1 MLSSQPSSL
10 SITIAEGG
18 ESMGVEPQGSTSISG
33 RIEDLLGQLTLEEK
47 VSLLAGADTWR
58 TVAVERLGIP
68 SLKMSDGPN
77 GARGG
82 AFSGGVTA
90 AAFPAGTVLAS
101 SWNTALVEQ
110 IGRASCR
117 ERV

>member
-1 MLSSQPSSL
+1 MQA
-10 SITIAEGG
+10 TTQDNQA
-18 ESMGVEPQGSTSISG
+18 TSG
-33 RIEDLLGQLTLEEK
+33 RIEGLLEQLTLEEK
-47 VSLLAGADTWR
+47 VSMLAGADTWR

-77 GARGG
+77 GARGD

-101 SWNTALVEQ
+101 FDDGAPYLDATSRRFPRRPRRRGTA
-110 IGRASCR
+110 RAGP
-117 ERV
+117 